1 MLLRK
6 LELEE
11 KLSKREVLLL
21 KMVWLLMN
29 PCPFGS
35 IFLGKFDF

>member
-11 KLSKREVLLL
+11 KLSQPEVFLL
-21 KMVWLLMN
+21 KMVCLLMN
-29 PCPFGS
+29 PYFFWS
-35 IFLGKFDF
+35 IFLGKF